1 MNNLHINITS
11 MLLKDN
17 TDLVNLNTFLKQK
30 FFLLSTKTQGLGLYH
45 QQGLIILSWF
55 LACASASFISKAL
68 DKSYKTQKA
77 YRRGSI

>member
-11 MLLKDN
+11 KLLKDN

-45 QQGLIILSWF
+45 QQGLIILS
-55 LACASASFISKAL
+55 
-68 DKSYKTQKA
+68 
-77 YRRGSI
+77 

>member
-1 MNNLHINITS
+1 

-17 TDLVNLNTFLKQK
+17 TDLVNLNTFLKRK

-45 QQGLIILSWF
+45 QQDLIILPWF

-68 DKSYKTQKA
+68 EKSCKTQKA
-77 YRRGSI
+77 FRSGNI